1 VAKQRYTAEQVIE
14 ALRGTMG
21 IKSAAARRLG
31 CHWTTVDRYI
41 KRYPTVARAY
51 EEERQSIV
59 DLAEVK
65 LVERLKDGDGTM
77 IRFVLATLGKD
88 RGYVERREVTGEG
101 GGPLTIIIERDGKA
115 D

>member
-1 VAKQRYTAEQVIE
+1 MAKQRYTAEQVIE

-41 KRYPTVARAY
+41 KRYPTIARAY

-65 LVERLKDGDGTM
+65 LVERLKDGDGAM

-88 RGYVERREVTGEG
+88 RGYVERRELTGEG
-101 GGPLTIIIERDGKA
+101 GSAILIRVDE
-115 D
+115 